1 MSSRVRRISTGVG
14 GHLWRVPSP
23 LPSSPRVPVLP
34 QTVFKQAM
42 FKDATAL
49 DQPPPHPGELLR
61 EDILPKLTLD
71 SAGLAR
77 HLGVESATLTEIINE
92 QRPVTLDLARRLGA
106 AFGQGARFW
115 LGVQMQFDLWKMQ
128 VDGPSS
134 VLPVAWGRK
143 V

>member
-1 MSSRVRRISTGVG
+1 MSSRAGRISTRVDA
-14 GHLWRVPSP
+14 HLLRVVSP
-23 LPSSPRVPVLP
+23 LPSSPRVPV
-34 QTVFKQAM
+34 FKQAS
-42 FKDATAL
+42 AL

-61 EDILPKLTLD
+61 EDIMPKLTLD

-77 HLGVESATLTEIINE
+77 HLGVENATLAEIINE

-128 VDGPSS
+128 VDGP
-134 VLPVAWGRK
+134 VAVTPVAWGRK
-143 V
+143 A